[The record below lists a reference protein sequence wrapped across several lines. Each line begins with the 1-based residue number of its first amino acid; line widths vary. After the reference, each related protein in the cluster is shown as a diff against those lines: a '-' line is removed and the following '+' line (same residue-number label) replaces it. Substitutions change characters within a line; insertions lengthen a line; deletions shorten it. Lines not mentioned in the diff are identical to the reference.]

1 MAQCIQLFTSL
12 QEVDPKLATR
22 ILGFQSMASLVATVI
37 VVNLGLAVVFVALT
51 AYHIIFR
58 KSMQVLRLVSSREV
72 PHLELNIGM
81 HYHLFL
87 SHIWSSGQDQAAN
100 IKRMLQLLLPG
111 VKVFLGAHGSGICAL
126 SRIFARSSLVSTTS
140 SLSPLCGRR

>member
-37 VVNLGLAVVFVALT
+37 ITNLGLLLIFVALT
-51 AYHIIFR
+51 VYHAMFR

-72 PHLELNIGM
+72 PDLELAIGM
-81 HYHLFL
+81 QYHIFL
-87 SHIWSSGQDQAAN
+87 SHIWSSGQVKGC
-100 IKRMLQLLLPG
+100 ISRSCSFVLLVPL
-111 VKVFLGAHGSGICAL
+111 KVL
-126 SRIFARSSLVSTTS
+126 SLLRPT
-140 SLSPLCGRR
+140 